1 MDLKIK
7 IRKAQL
13 SDLSQI
19 RQLFFDTITKVNVK
33 DYTPEQIKVWSSGV
47 GNIERWEK
55 KFSEQLFI
63 VATDNETLL
72 GFTSLLQNYYI
83 DHLYVSHLHMGKGI
97 ASQLIDYIENI
108 ALQSSVLKLRSD
120 VSITALPF
128 FEKRGYIIV
137 KRNENLHKG
146 EVLINFDV
154 VKKLVK

>member
-72 GFTSLLQNYYI
+72 GFTSLRQNYYI

-154 VKKLVK
+154 IKKLVK